1 VSCNSFTFALSV
13 VNYCRKREGGTD
25 FDAELV
31 EFGLDVLGDV
41 FFELLTALEKFF
53 HRHFCDEDT
62 VVRNEVG
69 RGREDTEFHLQ

>member
-1 VSCNSFTFALSV
+1 LSV
-13 VNYCRKREGGTD
+13 VNYCRRRKGGTD

-53 HRHFCDEDT
+53 H
-62 VVRNEVG
+62 
-69 RGREDTEFHLQ
+69 

>member
-1 VSCNSFTFALSV
+1 MSCNSFTFALSI
-13 VNYCRKREGGTD
+13 VNYGRKREGGTD

-53 HRHFCDEDT
+53 HGHFCDEDT
-62 VVRNEVG
+62 VVRKG
-69 RGREDTEFHLQ
+69 I

>member
-1 VSCNSFTFALSV
+1 MSCNSFTFALSI
-13 VNYCRKREGGTD
+13 VNFRRKREGGTD

-53 HRHFCDEDT
+53 H
-62 VVRNEVG
+62 
-69 RGREDTEFHLQ
+69 